1 MDFSCLIVWYNAN
14 KFDSPDTEGGVG
26 KGVKVSKLKFADPR
40 VGIRVVK
47 IFCRLP
53 SPELDFRISKSVD
66 SQFAVLWNE
75 ISL

>member
-1 MDFSCLIVWYNAN
+1 MLDIWYNVN

-26 KGVKVSKLKFADPR
+26 KGVKVSKMKFADSGSSNVYAESR
-40 VGIRVVK
+40 I
-47 IFCRLP
+47 P
-53 SPELDFRISKSVD
+53 SPELDCPISKSVD